1 VIHDGEA
8 VAAVGGRYLTGLSDL
23 TSDLAALDSRGLWVV
38 VLPFDGQPICARF
51 DHTAPQPDTV
61 WRGPHPEEWS
71 SSLDAESFKAGVEA
85 IRVAIADGNV
95 YQVNLCRVL
104 TAPTRDNNIMALAD
118 VLREGN
124 PAPYAAAVRIPSI
137 GLHIACASPECFLRR
152 DGEWVESSPIKGTA
166 ATRDGFLAKDH
177 AENVMIV
184 DLVRN
189 DFGRVC
195 EYGSIS
201 VPGLCEIEAHPGLF
215 HLVSTVRGRL
225 ASGQRWGELI
235 GATFPPGS
243 VTGAPKLASLDAIA
257 ALEPAS
263 RGPYCG
269 AIGWVDADRKG
280 GDLGVAIRTFWI
292 DGDRL
297 HFGTG
302 GGITWDSTPEG
313 EWQET
318 VLKAKRLIGLAS
330 APAPAAPAPLRR

>member
-124 PAPYAAAVRIPSI
+124 PAPYAAAVRIPP
-137 GLHIACASPECFLRR
+137 ALRR
-152 DGEWVESSPIKGTA
+152 NASSDETASGWSHRRSRGRRPPETASSPRT
-166 ATRDGFLAKDH
+166 
-177 AENVMIV
+177 M
-184 DLVRN
+184 
-189 DFGRVC
+189 
-195 EYGSIS
+195 
-201 VPGLCEIEAHPGLF
+201 
-215 HLVSTVRGRL
+215 
-225 ASGQRWGELI
+225 
-235 GATFPPGS
+235 
-243 VTGAPKLASLDAIA
+243 PKM
-257 ALEPAS
+257 
-263 RGPYCG
+263 
-269 AIGWVDADRKG
+269 
-280 GDLGVAIRTFWI
+280 
-292 DGDRL
+292 
-297 HFGTG
+297 
-302 GGITWDSTPEG
+302 
-313 EWQET
+313 
-318 VLKAKRLIGLAS
+318 
-330 APAPAAPAPLRR
+330 